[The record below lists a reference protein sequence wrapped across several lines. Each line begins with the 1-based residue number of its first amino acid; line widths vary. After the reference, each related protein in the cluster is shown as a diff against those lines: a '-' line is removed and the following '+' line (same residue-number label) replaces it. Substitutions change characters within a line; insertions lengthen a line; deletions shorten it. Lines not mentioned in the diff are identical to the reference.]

1 MVASQA
7 ATPKR
12 YSLASKLVVTFSTKV
27 EAFRP
32 AQHIYL
38 VTFGDSSALW
48 LTIFREHTSLPS
60 SLVLGS
66 DSNDSKECTSDSIKI
81 QDLHVT

>member
-12 YSLASKLVVTFSTKV
+12 YSLASKLVVTFSTRV

-32 AQHIYL
+32 AQHIYP
-38 VTFGDSSALW
+38 VTYSSALS